1 MKRGGMLGLLDSGGW
16 FKIRG
21 WMSVCRLR
29 SQSASLYQIKEFVK
43 GGGFEEEGMHLEVL

>member
-29 SQSASLYQIKEFVK
+29 LRSQSASLYQIKEFVSK
-43 GGGFEEEGMHLEVL
+43 RRRV